1 MYKPEGS
8 ISLAERKF
16 KQIRLGVQSA
26 PFAGKTT
33 AVLTAPNPVVAD
45 FDNKLSE
52 TNALYAG
59 KKMEDIIIVP
69 FYDAA
74 FCDKIKPREAAIYA
88 PNRRDAF
95 LLWLMKE
102 APKLQSDQTLIIDS
116 WTMLQE
122 AFDQQQGYEKAY
134 VKSGPKQGSE
144 DPRVFWDKKLE
155 FSEDVCSRLKTLN
168 CHVIITFHE
177 QSDRDAEGNL
187 TGKVKAF
194 MQGQFRDKLKGHF
207 TDWFRQHAVVNK
219 TTQKTEWLWQT
230 IPDNIAD
237 CGTHLYNLKPM
248 VAATWDVFVNPDK
261 YRISQPTNK

>member
-16 KQIRLGVQSA
+16 KQIRVGVQSA
-26 PFAGKTT
+26 PFVGKTT

-59 KKMEDIIIVP
+59 KKMEDIRIIP
-69 FYDAA
+69 FYDPA
-74 FCDKIKPREAAIYA
+74 FCDKLAPRAAAEMVLA

-95 LLWLMKE
+95 KLWLMKE
-102 APKLQSDQTLIIDS
+102 GPKLQQDQTFIIDS

-122 AFDQQQGYEKAY
+122 AFDTQQGYEPAI
-134 VKSGPKQGSE
+134 VKTGANKGAE
-144 DPRVFWDKKLE
+144 DPRVFWEKKME
-155 FSEDVCSRLKTLN
+155 FSEDVCTRLKSLN
-168 CHVIITFHE
+168 CHVVVTFHE
-177 QSDRDAEGNL
+177 QSDRDQEGNL

-207 TDWFRQHAVVNK
+207 TDWFRQHAIVNK
-219 TTQKTEWLWQT
+219 QTDKTEWLWQT
-230 IPDNIAD
+230 VSDNIAD
-237 CGTHLYNLKPM
+237 CGTHLYNLRPM
-248 VAATWDVFVNPDK
+248 VPANWDVFVNTSK
-261 YRISQPTNK
+261 YQQEKK